1 MLLSLSQPPH
11 LPWGQPS
18 QSLPQPAPKQ
28 ANGGFRVFSLLGN
41 LLNQHQRAAP
51 PPLPG
56 SSLQTFQSSL
66 VWITS
71 TASEWALTG
80 RPFLIRKQFLQ
91 HKKCLWEDRDAA
103 DKKWCFVTVNWNWA
117 LWFSCYKFFNFSWV
131 QHGKELSQK
140 GLFFF
145 SLCMGLVA
153 EHSLRTTW
161 TLPKLYGSWAELPGS
176 TAQRREW
183 DPNPR
188 QGTADFN
195 VKQTWN

>member
-71 TASEWALTG
+71 TPSEWALTG

-145 SLCMGLVA
+145 FPVHGACGWALTENNVDLAQALWELGRA
-153 EHSLRTTW
+153 PREHSPEERMG
-161 TLPKLYGSWAELPGS
+161 PKPKA
-176 TAQRREW
+176 RHCR
-183 DPNPR
+183 
-188 QGTADFN
+188 F
-195 VKQTWN
+195 